1 MSDLKTNL
9 QEILQDKNTNLLP
22 ENLKAG
28 ITCLGIEGTLEGE
41 TPVVKTVTC
50 YETDATNSDKANST
64 TVSGYRDLIFVGG
77 SNNCDYR
84 AYLKHDLTEL
94 QTIPDIEIVSA
105 KLHFTIA
112 VGNDYY
118 RDGSGYVFKCTSD
131 WSSDTLNWNNQPELK
146 SYIDDIQ
153 TPSYS
158 PDVDVPYTY
167 SLDITSIVK
176 SWIDNKYPNYGI
188 CFKGTEG
195 GGYRL
200 DHRIASAK
208 YDNGQYAS
216 YIEVQYKVTVSDITL
231 QEKSV
236 DIIDNGAT
244 EVVPDSDYYG
254 LSKVNINTNVPTG
267 IDTSD
272 ANATVNDIVSGK
284 TAYVNGEKVTG
295 ILPLFP
301 NSRTFTVDGGITNDT
316 ENNRIQIHTINTTKQ
331 ILDSNL
337 NMEFNGEYSDVANA
351 VGLTPEKLVKG
362 NTILGVEGTVDPEGV
377 QITDYFNTIPEDGQ
391 NLIKA
396 YPDTIDCSNLTSLNF
411 STDFGGLYIS
421 NLINTSNVTSINSIS
436 SSNTLGFIQTE
447 LDVSS
452 VQSFMNVFNYYNMI
466 TSTPKLKNLFKN
478 GVSSVEFSNT
488 YAYCSNLETIPAFEI
503 ACELSELNEKQA
515 TVDNMLVGCDKLSEQ
530 SITNILNFLKI
541 LNDNGVIFNVHTLS
555 EVGLSY
561 SQLTS
566 LTETQLEIINS
577 MSGWTTGLELYTTEI
592 EIGELY
598 GSINGRMIPTNITL
612 QNYLNIVETKTTV
625 TKWIVWVYVDYMHL
639 ETLEF
644 TSSSDLITS
653 LNSLKFKTSNETISV
668 NLQINVEDETGGLWG
683 VTNGYENIIQAN
695 NKTAINLL
703 LTYLPVNINI
713 NTKTKNFDNY
723 HMRLWQLDSADST
736 YEVFDDFMYTGG
748 WYLSI
753 DVNTILTTSIQDIQP
768 YKFKMDI
775 LSPEGTTTDISC
787 MSNSFT
793 EENLTMTFDIEEVV
807 LEDVSTENTIITDM
821 TLYPQSDT
829 QFVLYFNVSGEVG
842 IENIY
847 LYNNDIQLEWSLNF
861 GNNFSDGTYVISG
874 ALLTD
879 ATNVS
884 DITAYSYGPK
894 KENDV
899 SL

>member
-28 ITCLGIEGTLEGE
+28 ITCLG
-41 TPVVKTVTC
+41 V
-50 YETDATNSDKANST
+50 
-64 TVSGYRDLIFVGG
+64 
-77 SNNCDYR
+77 
-84 AYLKHDLTEL
+84 
-94 QTIPDIEIVSA
+94 
-105 KLHFTIA
+105 
-112 VGNDYY
+112 
-118 RDGSGYVFKCTSD
+118 
-131 WSSDTLNWNNQPELK
+131 
-146 SYIDDIQ
+146 
-153 TPSYS
+153 
-158 PDVDVPYTY
+158 
-167 SLDITSIVK
+167 
-176 SWIDNKYPNYGI
+176 
-188 CFKGTEG
+188 KGT
-195 GGYRL
+195 
-200 DHRIASAK
+200 A
-208 YDNGQYAS
+208 Q
-216 YIEVQYKVTVSDITL
+216 
-231 QEKSV
+231 
-236 DIIDNGAT
+236 
-244 EVVPDSDYYG
+244 
-254 LSKVNINTNVPTG
+254 TG

-272 ANATVNDIVSGK
+272 ADATPEDITINK
-284 TAYVNGEKVTG
+284 TAYVNGKKVVGT
-295 ILPLFP
+295 LPLFP
-301 NSRTFTVDGGITNDT
+301 NSRTFTVDGGITDDT
-316 ENNRIQIHTINTTKQ
+316 ENNRIQIRTINTTKQ

-337 NMEFNGEYSDVANA
+337 NMEFNGGYTYVANA
-351 VGLTPEKLVKG
+351 ISLTPEKLVKG
-362 NTILGVEGTVDPEGV
+362 NTILGVEGTAETGIDTSDATATASDIVKNKTAYVNGEKITGTLEPEGV
-377 QITDYFNTIPEDGQ
+377 QMTDYFNTIPEDGQ

-396 YPDTIDCSNLTSLNF
+396 YPDTIDCSKLTYFNF
-411 STDFGGLYIS
+411 SNDFQNTYVP
-421 NLINTSNVTSINSIS
+421 NLINTSNVTNINSIS
-436 SSNTLGFIQTE
+436 SSAILGFIQTE

-478 GVSSVEFSNT
+478 GVSSIEFSNT

-503 ACELSELNEKQA
+503 ACELSELNGKQA
-515 TVDNMLVGCDKLSEQ
+515 TVDNIVVGCDKLSEQ

-566 LTETQLEIINS
+566 LTETQLEIINN

-625 TKWIVWVYVDYMHL
+625 TKWIVWVYADYTHT

-644 TSSSDLITS
+644 TSSSDLIAN
-653 LNSLKFKTSNETISV
+653 LNNLKFKTSNETVSV
-668 NLQINVEDETGGLWG
+668 SIQINVEDETGGLWG

-713 NTKTKNFDNY
+713 NTKTKDFNNY
-723 HMRLWQLDSADST
+723 RMRLWQLDSADST
-736 YEVFDDFMYTGG
+736 YEVFDDFMNTGG
-748 WYLSI
+748 YLSI
-753 DVNTILTTSIQDIQP
+753 DVNIILTMSIQDIQP

-775 LSPEGTTTDISC
+775 LSPEGTTTGISC

-829 QFVLYFNVSGEVG
+829 QFTLYFDVSGEVG

-847 LYNNDIQLEWSLNF
+847 LYNNDTQLEWSLNF
-861 GNNFSDGTYVISG
+861 GTNFSDGTYVISG
-874 ALLTD
+874 VLLTD

-894 KENDV
+894 KENDI

>member
-9 QEILQDKNTNLLP
+9 QEILQEKQDKIIP
-22 ENLKAG
+22 ENIKKDVQ
-28 ITCLGIEGTLEGE
+28 IFDVIGTME
-41 TPVVKTVTC
+41 
-50 YETDATNSDKANST
+50 
-64 TVSGYRDLIFVGG
+64 SG
-77 SNNCDYR
+77 
-84 AYLKHDLTEL
+84 T
-94 QTIPDIEIVSA
+94 
-105 KLHFTIA
+105 
-112 VGNDYY
+112 
-118 RDGSGYVFKCTSD
+118 
-131 WSSDTLNWNNQPELK
+131 
-146 SYIDDIQ
+146 
-153 TPSYS
+153 
-158 PDVDVPYTY
+158 
-167 SLDITSIVK
+167 
-176 SWIDNKYPNYGI
+176 
-188 CFKGTEG
+188 
-195 GGYRL
+195 
-200 DHRIASAK
+200 
-208 YDNGQYAS
+208 
-216 YIEVQYKVTVSDITL
+216 
-231 QEKSV
+231 
-236 DIIDNGAT
+236 
-244 EVVPDSDYYG
+244 
-254 LSKVNINTNVPTG
+254 
-267 IDTSD
+267 DTSD
-272 ANATVNDIVSGK
+272 ATATASDILKDK
-284 TAYVNGEKVTG
+284 TAYVNGEKITG

-301 NSRTFTVDGGITNDT
+301 NSRTFTVDGGVTNDT

-337 NMEFNGEYSDVANA
+337 NMEFNGEYADVADA
-351 VGLTPEKLVKG
+351 IGLTADKITSG
-362 NTILGVEGTVDPEGV
+362 NTILGIEGAVDPEGV
-377 QITDYFNTIPEDGQ
+377 QISDYFNTTPEDGQ
-391 NLIKA
+391 KLIKA
-396 YPDTIDCSNLTSLNF
+396 YPDTIDCSNLTGFNF
-411 STDFGGLYIS
+411 STDFGGLYVS
-421 NLINTSNVTSINSIS
+421 NLINTSNVTSIDSIAT
-436 SSNTLGFIQTE
+436 SNTLGFMQTE

-452 VQSFMNVFNYYNMI
+452 VQSFANVFNYFNII

-478 GVSSVEFSNT
+478 GVSSIEFSNT

-515 TVDNMLVGCDKLSEQ
+515 TVDNMVVSCNKLSEQ

-577 MSGWTTGLELYTTEI
+577 MSGWTTGLELYTTGI

-625 TKWIVWVYVDYMHL
+625 TKWIVWVYVDYMHI

-668 NLQINVEDETGGLWG
+668 NLQINVEDETGGLWS

-847 LYNNDIQLEWSLNF
+847 LYNNDTQLEWSLNF

-874 ALLTD
+874 VLLTD